1 MNDKDYADAAMAGVL
16 AQARKQFGNAIKGF
30 WFYDDDPCPGCGF
43 PIDVIQHKG
52 QDALSLNTFIYRP
65 RGMLIGYFLCNLCAQ
80 QIFKAAER
88 NPGVQIPL
96 HGVIERNLITAYHRY
111 LASQDA

>member
-1 MNDKDYADAAMAGVL
+1 
-16 AQARKQFGNAIKGF
+16 
-30 WFYDDDPCPGCGF
+30 
-43 PIDVIQHKG
+43 
-52 QDALSLNTFIYRP
+52 
-65 RGMLIGYFLCNLCAQ
+65 MLIGYFLCNLCAQ

-96 HGVIERNLITAYHRY
+96 HDVIERNLITAYHRY